1 MRASS
6 YLYAAD
12 CYTAAV
18 LVSSSIGGSRMF
30 SVWFWSL
37 WFLSFLLFFF
47 YPGVCESVFS
57 FFACNDVDG
66 IVYLEEDY
74 RVECSLRGAWSV
86 VLFLVTA
93 PVLPLDDSCRS
104 TPCIHAA
111 SRATSASSAI
121 AQ

>member
-37 WFLSFLLFFF
+37 WFLSFLLFFAATILASAALICF
-47 YPGVCESVFS
+47 AVGRAVVPYFGLPPRGHQPPWWLWGGQQGCCALRPPTWTFAGHQPASYQTYGDVNTPLES
-57 FFACNDVDG
+57 
-66 IVYLEEDY
+66 
-74 RVECSLRGAWSV
+74 
-86 VLFLVTA
+86 
-93 PVLPLDDSCRS
+93 P
-104 TPCIHAA
+104 
-111 SRATSASSAI
+111 
-121 AQ
+121 